1 MTATYPT
8 ASLGLSSGTEALH
21 IQVQSPV
28 DSQTLQSTLEGAL
41 AQQPFPAG
49 VVVDLSAVDFIE
61 SSGLG
66 GLVALHKRCQQ
77 VPVPVVFLSP
87 QAYVLKLMTIT
98 RLDKVL
104 ILADSMAEVDSKL
117 QNSPSAL

>member
-1 MTATYPT
+1 MSTYPIHGLT
-8 ASLGLSSGTEALH
+8 LSSGAEALQ

-28 DSQTLQSTLEGAL
+28 DSQTLNTTIEGAL
-41 AQQPFPAG
+41 SQGAYPAG

-66 GLVALHKRCQQ
+66 GLVAIHKRCQQ
-77 VPVPVVFLSP
+77 VPMPVVFLSP

-104 ILADSMAEVDSKL
+104 VLADNMSEVDTKL
-117 QNSPSAL
+117 LSSPLAF